1 MRKWTDDNKSV
12 YAREDL
18 AYKLIR
24 PINLGVIEA
33 NEFRN
38 NSHNNEN
45 ICERKYGKTIQNS
58 RVPYFVDLHFFVY
71 RLVIEIDEDGH
82 PYYENDEM
90 RLKLTENL
98 GFTFIRTNPD
108 PHLHAGFNLDV
119 EIAKIYN

>member
-1 MRKWTDDNKSV
+1 MQKWIDDDKSV

-38 NSHNNEN
+38 NSRNNEN

>member
-1 MRKWTDDNKSV
+1 MRKK
-12 YAREDL
+12 
-18 AYKLIR
+18 I
-24 PINLGVIEA
+24 
-33 NEFRN
+33 
-38 NSHNNEN
+38 
-45 ICERKYGKTIQNS
+45 GKTIQNS
-58 RVPYFVDLHFFVY
+58 GVPYFVDLHFFVY

-108 PHLHAGFNLDV
+108 LHVHAGFNLDV

>member
-38 NSHNNEN
+38 NSRNNEN